1 MCVLKLLL
9 LPPLSRFGARWDGWD
24 GTQHNNNGETSSR
37 RMHWISKDGFAHS
50 LSLFLSL
57 SIVIESV
64 CRRSKRNKKKKIRH
78 PIHLEGNALSIYSL
92 KRASS
97 SSSSLRIVTERPF
110 DRVEMDTVTSS
121 SRPYC
126 VTCHASPSPRSK
138 VMMMMTIWWRRW
150 PNVDDFPR
158 EKVRDRSPFTSSLLL
173 LSFLSLSFLFI
184 P

>member
-1 MCVLKLLL
+1 MCVCWSCYSS
-9 LPPLSRFGARWDGWD
+9 PLSVGLAHDEMD
-24 GTQHNNNGETSSR
+24 EMEHNTTTTER
-37 RMHWISKDGFAHS
+37 RVVGGCIEYLKMGSLTLS
-50 LSLFLSL
+50 LSFSL

-64 CRRSKRNKKKKIRH
+64 CRRSKRNKKKIRH